1 MTFANNVIF
10 TDMDGTLLDHDTYS
24 FEAAKPTL
32 TLLKERGVPVI
43 PTTSKTYA
51 ELIVLRDTIELDG
64 PFIVEN
70 GAAIYIPHGFFEQ
83 KPAGTVWQDGFWCKS
98 FISSKGYWLK
108 LLEKVSQQFSGQLNH
123 FSNMSI
129 AEIQDATGLD
139 EASAS
144 RAAQR
149 QFGEPVLWK
158 GNDES
163 KQEFIRAMKERGA
176 YPLEGGRFIHISGD
190 CNKGAALTWFMDEFE
205 RQTQQSAT
213 SIALGDGKN
222 DIAML
227 EAADI
232 AVRIASPSHPPPEV
246 QKEDQVYTSTLL
258 GPKGWTEMLTQ
269 LLALTH

>member
-24 FEAAKPTL
+24 FEAARPTL
-32 TLLKERGVPVI
+32 ASLKERKIPVI

-51 ELIVLRDTIELDG
+51 ELIVLRDTIGLDG

-83 KPAGTVWQDGFWCKS
+83 KPAGTIWQDGFWCKS

-108 LLEKVSQQFSGQLNH
+108 LLEKVAQDFSGQLNH

-149 QFGEPVLWK
+149 QFGEPVLWT
-158 GNDES
+158 GDDES
-163 KQEFIRAMKERGA
+163 KQRFIRAMKERGA

-190 CNKGAALTWFMDEFE
+190 CNKGAALRWFMEEFD

-246 QKEDQVYTSTLL
+246 EKEDQVYTSTLL

>member
-24 FEAAKPTL
+24 FEAARPTL
-32 TLLKERGVPVI
+32 ASLKEQNIPVI

-51 ELIVLRDTIELDG
+51 ELIVLRDTIGLDG

-70 GAAIYIPHGFFEQ
+70 GAAIYIPHGFFKQ
-83 KPAGTVWQDGFWCKS
+83 KPAGTIWQDGFWCKS

-108 LLEKVSQQFSGQLNH
+108 LLEKVAQDFSGQLNH

-149 QFGEPVLWK
+149 QFGEPVLWT
-158 GNDES
+158 GDDES
-163 KQEFIRAMKERGA
+163 KQRFIRAMKERGA
-176 YPLEGGRFIHISGD
+176 FPLEGGRFIHISGD
-190 CNKGAALTWFMDEFE
+190 CNKGTALRWFMDEFE

-246 QKEDQVYTSTLL
+246 EKEDQVYTSTLL